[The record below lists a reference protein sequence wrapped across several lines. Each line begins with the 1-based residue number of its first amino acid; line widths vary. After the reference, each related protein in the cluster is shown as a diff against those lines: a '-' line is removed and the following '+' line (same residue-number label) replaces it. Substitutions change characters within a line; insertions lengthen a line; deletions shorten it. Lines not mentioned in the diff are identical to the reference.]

1 LHVVDASSPVRMEQ
15 IEQVNLVLKEIGAD
29 HIPQILIWNKIDAA
43 ELEPAVEYDEYGRIH
58 RVFVSAKT
66 GAGLDL
72 LRQAIADSLRASIEL
87 RRGAQSQVVDSQ
99 DVHAH

>member
-1 LHVVDASSPVRMEQ
+1 MEQ

-43 ELEPAVEYDEYGRIH
+43 ELEPAVELDEYGKIR

-72 LRQAIADSLRASIEL
+72 LRQAIADSLRSSIEA
-87 RRGAQSQVVDSQ
+87 RRTAQPQLIDSHG
-99 DVHAH
+99 VHVY